1 MGIEQRKK
9 RERLMQ
15 RELRREQIAAAAR
28 KVFSAKGFTGTTM
41 EDIAREAEL
50 STGTIYLYFNSKDEL
65 YATINVELQRYM
77 QQRVQQLADNNALG
91 PSQKVEALSQVLYE
105 IYEFDPSMMRNVL
118 HLQASETLQNLSPE
132 TLETINSLLAQTLSP
147 LSRIIEEGVHEGAF
161 AGHHP
166 VAIVDIVWAMF
177 SGLVLWEESKK
188 LFDPKKDHLR
198 STLDLA
204 MKIFSRGIARTS
216 AKSSSLSEE

>member
-1 MGIEQRKK
+1 MGIEERKE
-9 RERLMQ
+9 RERQIQ
-15 RELRREQIAAAAR
+15 RELRREQIVAAAR
-28 KVFSAKGFTGTTM
+28 KVFSAKGFNGTTM

-50 STGTIYLYFNSKDEL
+50 STGTLYLYFKSKDEL
-65 YATINVELQRYM
+65 YAAINVELQRYM
-77 QQRVQQLADNNALG
+77 QQRVQQLADNSALS
-91 PSQKVEALSQVLYE
+91 PSEKVEALSQVLYE

-132 TLETINSLLAQTLSP
+132 TLDTINGILAQTLSP
-147 LSRIIEEGVHEGAF
+147 LSRIIQEGVQEGSF
-161 AGHHP
+161 ESHHP

-177 SGLVLWEESKK
+177 SGLVLWEESKR

-204 MKIFSRGIARTS
+204 MKIFGRGICRTP
-216 AKSSSLSEE
+216 AKSDELSED

>member
-1 MGIEQRKK
+1 MGIEERKE
-9 RERLMQ
+9 RERRIQ
-15 RELRREQIAAAAR
+15 RELRREQILAAAK

-41 EDIAREAEL
+41 EDVAREAEL
-50 STGTIYLYFNSKDEL
+50 STGTLYLYFHSKDEL
-65 YATINVELQRYM
+65 YAAINVELQRYM
-77 QQRVQQLADNNALG
+77 QQRVQQLADNNALS

-132 TLETINSLLAQTLSP
+132 TLDTINGILAQTLSP
-147 LSRIIEEGVHEGAF
+147 LARIIQEGVGEGAF
-161 AGHHP
+161 ESHHP
-166 VAIVDIVWAMF
+166 VAIVDIFWAMF
-177 SGLVLWEESKK
+177 SGLVLWEESKR

-204 MKIFSRGIARTS
+204 MKIIGRGISRTP
-216 AKSSSLSEE
+216 AKSDEVSEE